1 MIVFTNSSL
10 FLVLVNRSSILSA
23 ASSVLRLLRAFLIM
37 STASSSSLSR
47 RRSSLLVPDL
57 AMSIA
62 GNTLFSDNFLSSTSS
77 FLSFLF
83 YSSNTTSSIL
93 LPVSTSAVASIVRL
107 PPSLILRAAPKNL
120 LGIWS
125 AAGSR
130 PPDNVRPLA

>member
-62 GNTLFSDNFLSSTSS
+62 GNTLFSDNFLSVQVPYYLFLEFLKYYVIHFTSC
-77 FLSFLF
+77 FNKCCCK
-83 YSSNTTSSIL
+83 YCK
-93 LPVSTSAVASIVRL
+93 TSAFSHITCCT
-107 PPSLILRAAPKNL
+107 KNL